1 MPHLEYDD
9 NGHLIPPVG
18 LTMVEL
24 ELNKN
29 KSNRF
34 EWSNAI
40 SNKIKKDVV
49 VFKHSKVRSKNFY
62 NGKRQSIMLWRNKK

>member
-1 MPHLEYDD
+1 MPHLEYNK

-24 ELNKN
+24 SPDKH
-29 KSNRF
+29 KSIQF

-40 SNKIKKDVV
+40 GNKIKKDVV
-49 VFKHSKVRSKNFY
+49 VFKHDKVEE
-62 NGKRQSIMLWRNKK
+62 LLC